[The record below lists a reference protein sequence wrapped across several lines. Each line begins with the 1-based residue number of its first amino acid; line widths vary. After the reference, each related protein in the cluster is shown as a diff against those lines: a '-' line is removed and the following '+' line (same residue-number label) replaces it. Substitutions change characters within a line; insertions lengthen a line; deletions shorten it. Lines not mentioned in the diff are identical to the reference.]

1 MGLTAGLILGP
12 TAATRA
18 DTDHP
23 TGGDTREAP
32 PTRDRFG
39 ERLPQRKLGRTG
51 EYITALG
58 VGGSHVLHVDED
70 DARRIIDT
78 AIEQGVRFF
87 DTAQAYGSGRS
98 EERYGKLLTPRYR
111 DAIYLMTKTQAE
123 DAAGARR
130 DIDGCRQ
137 RLGVDVIDLMQ
148 VHAIHHPRDVD
159 KRVDGGVVDALLEAR
174 EQGKIRHLGFTGH
187 DTPKAHLH
195 MLERLDGLGVDF
207 DTVQMPVNVFD
218 PSYHSFIEMV
228 LPQLVERGYG
238 VLAMKTLAYG
248 QIVGKGEGWGRNY
261 NRDPFPLVPEK
272 MTIGEALGF
281 AWSLPIASIVSG
293 ITTVDQAREN
303 AAAARAF
310 EPFDETQRARLIA
323 LAAPHSGERAE
334 FYKHPV

>member
-12 TAATRA
+12 TASTRA
-18 DTDHP
+18 DTDPP
-23 TGGDTREAP
+23 TGGDTPEAP

-58 VGGSHVLHVDED
+58 VGGSHLLHVDED
-70 DARRIIDT
+70 EARRIIDT

-87 DTAQAYGSGRS
+87 DTAQQYGRGRS
-98 EERYGKLLTPRYR
+98 EERYGKLLTPQYR
-111 DAIYLMTKTQAE
+111 DAIYLMTKTEAT
-123 DAAGARR
+123 DAARAER
-130 DIDGCRQ
+130 DMDECRQ
-137 RLGVDVIDLMQ
+137 RLNVDVIDLMQ
-148 VHAIHHPRDVD
+148 IHHIRDPRDVD
-159 KRVDGGVVDALLEAR
+159 TRVDNGVIDVLLEAR

-187 DTPKAHLH
+187 ATPKAHLH
-195 MLERLDGLGVDF
+195 MLERLDGLGVAF

-248 QIVGKGEGWGRNY
+248 QIVGKGEGWGGNY
-261 NRDPFPLVPEK
+261 NREPFPLVPEK
-272 MTIGEALGF
+272 MTIAEALGF

-293 ITTVDQAREN
+293 LTSADQVREN

-310 EPFDETQRARLIA
+310 EPFDETQRARLVE

-334 FYKHPV
+334 FYKRPV